1 MTRQQLNACGPG
13 DVLPKFKA
21 DAGMVRGPAVESLA
35 SLSSPLLF
43 TCKCFRS
50 LLFLSSLLFSFPARS
65 SARRTRSRRLARF
78 LTFSGNIAI
87 SRLCSFA
94 VRLVGVAHESVAPG
108 TNQTDKQPQHQP
120 PTSADYYRFCPKS
133 ASESFNLSVSVIQL
147 IHSWVQTIV
156 CRWPIS

>member
-1 MTRQQLNACGPG
+1 MANRPMTRQQLNARGPG

-21 DAGMVRGPAVESLA
+21 DGGMVRGPAVESLA
-35 SLSSPLLF
+35 SLSSPLHMQMIPFSSVPLF
-43 TCKCFRS
+43 P
-50 LLFLSSLLFSFPARS
+50 SLLFSFPAHS

-120 PTSADYYRFCPKS
+120 PPHHPPQCGLLQILP
-133 ASESFNLSVSVIQL
+133 
-147 IHSWVQTIV
+147 
-156 CRWPIS
+156 